1 MYIGIEAVAAVIATH
16 PSLTEVLIDNQKA
29 PVSRIGERA
38 LIQALYNNIIIIK
51 LSYTFNDPTYKHYC
65 ALYLHRN
72 LELKHL
78 NNMAEK
84 TGVDGI
90 SGTSEKSGL
99 DGILDTAYTAA
110 TKAALLSSVPSP
122 EPLDNI
128 SASIGIS
135 KTPML
140 FDAART
146 TGRIYTYTVGK
157 NNTNSTVYN
166 DPVQYAEVN
175 PAYKMKDKK
184 TFTTNYQRYSIIH
197 SRQTPDGGG
206 SGSGKEAVK

>member
-1 MYIGIEAVAAVIATH
+1 M
-16 PSLTEVLIDNQKA
+16 LIDNQKA

-38 LIQALYNNIIIIK
+38 LIQALYNNINIIK

-65 ALYLHRN
+65 GLYLHRN

-84 TGVDGI
+84 TAV
-90 SGTSEKSGL
+90 SEKSGVSEKTGL

-122 EPLDNI
+122 EPLDHI

-135 KTPML
+135 TTPML

-157 NNTNSTVYN
+157 NNTNNTIYN
-166 DPVQYAEVN
+166 DPVQYAAIN
-175 PAYKMKDKK
+175 PAYKRKDKK

-197 SRQTPDGGG
+197 SKQTTGGG
-206 SGSGKEAVK
+206 GKEGEK